1 MKTHPD
7 ILIQLESINCRMLR
21 RTVVCSLA
29 IALFTFAGISLAAT
43 QAQEHTANPTTQPPL
58 SAPPDVAAPPPDAQ
72 VSPSGMASKVLK
84 QGNGTEHPAGNDC
97 VRVTF
102 TAWKRDGTLFATST
116 SMDSSEILCLSV
128 ALQGVFE
135 ALQNMVVGERR
146 RLWLPVELTYKVGHH
161 HGQKRPED
169 EDPPKTD
176 LTFDVELRAILKSP
190 PTPEDLTAPPADA
203 IKTPSGL
210 TYKIVK
216 KGTGNTHPS
225 LSNNVLIHFSC
236 WTVKHGPL
244 YGHLYESTVMAG
256 HPALIK
262 LGTAVASWRE
272 ALPQMV
278 VGDKARLWVPA
289 ALAYGEVPANRFHP
303 PGDLVYEIE
312 LLAVK

>member
-1 MKTHPD
+1 MKTLLTMHSQ
-7 ILIQLESINCRMLR
+7 ITSAINRRRINAVLSCSIAFALFAFAGS
-21 RTVVCSLA
+21 SLA
-29 IALFTFAGISLAAT
+29 VA
-43 QAQEHTANPTTQPPL
+43 QVQEHTSNPTTQPPL

-72 VSPSGMASKVLK
+72 ISPSGMASKVLK
-84 QGNGTEHPAGNDC
+84 QGTGSERPVGNDC

-102 TAWKRDGTLFATST
+102 TAWKRDGSLFATST

-135 ALQNMVVGERR
+135 ALQSMVVGERR

-161 HGQKRPED
+161 HGQRRPED

-176 LTFDVELRAILKSP
+176 LTFDLELRAILKAP
-190 PTPEDLTAPPADA
+190 PTPDDLSAPPADA
-203 IKTPSGL
+203 VKTPSGL
-210 TYKIVK
+210 TYKILK
-216 KGTGNTHPS
+216 NGNGNTHPS
-225 LSNNVLIHFSC
+225 LNNNVLLHFSC
-236 WTVKHGPL
+236 WTEKGRL
-244 YGHLYESTVMAG
+244 FESTVMAG

-272 ALPQMV
+272 ALPRMV

-289 ALAYGEVPANRFHP
+289 ALAYGEAPANRFHP
-303 PGDLVYEIE
+303 PGDLVYDIE